1 MSSLFFHYFK
11 VFLLQYFLEPELTTC
26 EVCEASFN
34 NFKKYRVH
42 LRTHTGATPYVCS
55 VRGCKKSYVSKQLLL
70 KHQIRRHPELRSNAA
85 TELESRRNK
94 KYLEKMGASS
104 IDHVQ
109 LCQDILGELLEE
121 VIKEPI
127 PAKDDQQND
136 EHDGNSNEVE
146 HNQDITKNGNDD
158 GDKNDETMEEEFDPI
173 ASAVASIMGPD
184 GNFDIRKSPVKP
196 IVPTSFMPRNA
207 HPIAM
212 PPLVPNGQHHNISAS
227 KNNSSTSLLRSFRP
241 QHHATHSSAGNFLF
255 TFMYLALFTNLIS
268 RKKCLFKTQFQ
279 LLHLNNYY

>member
-1 MSSLFFHYFK
+1 MPSLDCNYTFLFHVSGQPPLPTNNTKNEKAAVENEKIETISSVLPPTP
-11 VFLLQYFLEPELTTC
+11 LEDLRPL
-26 EVCEASFN
+26 SKN
-34 NFKKYRVH
+34 N
-42 LRTHTGATPYVCS
+42 
-55 VRGCKKSYVSKQLLL
+55 L
-70 KHQIRRHPELRSNAA
+70 KRKRILDSD
-85 TELESRRNK
+85 
-94 KYLEKMGASS
+94 SS
-104 IDHVQ
+104 D
-109 LCQDILGELLEE
+109 DDN
-121 VIKEPI
+121 
-127 PAKDDQQND
+127 DDQQND

-227 KNNSSTSLLRSFRP
+227 KTNSSTSLLRSFRP